1 MGLDN
6 YIYIRDRQTKESV
19 RKEDIIDKEY
29 SQDYFPMLLD
39 THICYWR
46 KFWSFRNDVV
56 FDILRDSNYHVELV
70 FSDLYHIVNKL
81 ERYMDKEYYDSKK
94 NCNTLWDWRE
104 YLPTIVETLTNL
116 RLLIDDIQN
125 ERIDLS
131 KYEIVWGDSY

>member
-1 MGLDN
+1 MGFDN
-6 YIYIRDRQTKESV
+6 RIYIRDRQTKELV
-19 RKEDIIDKEY
+19 CKEDIIDKEY
-29 SQDYFPMLLD
+29 SQAYFPMLLD
-39 THICYWR
+39 TDICYWR

-56 FDILRDSNYHVELV
+56 FDILRDSNYRVELV

-81 ERYMDKEYYDSKK
+81 ERYMDKEYYESKK
-94 NCNTLWDWRE
+94 NCGTIWDWRE
-104 YLPTIVETLTNL
+104 YLLTIVKTLTNL

>member
-6 YIYIRDRQTKESV
+6 NIYIRDRQTKEPV
-19 RKEDIIDKEY
+19 CKEDIIDKEY
-29 SQDYFPMLLD
+29 SQAYFPMLLD
-39 THICYWR
+39 TDICYWR

-56 FDILRDSNYHVELV
+56 FDILRDNNYHVELV

-94 NCNTLWDWRE
+94 NYNTLWDWRE

>member
-6 YIYIRDRQTKESV
+6 HIYIRDRQTKELV
-19 RKEDIIDKEY
+19 CKEDIIDKEY
-29 SQDYFPMLLD
+29 SQAYFPMLLD
-39 THICYWR
+39 TDICYWR

-56 FDILRDSNYHVELV
+56 FDILRDGNYHVELV

-81 ERYMDKEYYDSKK
+81 ERYMDKEYYESKK
-94 NCNTLWDWRE
+94 NCGTIWDWRE
-104 YLPTIVETLTNL
+104 YLLTIVKTLTNL

-131 KYEIVWGDSY
+131 KYEIVWEDSY

>member
-6 YIYIRDRQTKESV
+6 RIYIRNRQTKELV

-29 SQDYFPMLLD
+29 SQAYFPMLLD
-39 THICYWR
+39 TDICYWR

-56 FDILRDSNYHVELV
+56 FDILRDGNYCVELV
-70 FSDLYHIVNKL
+70 FSDLYHIANKL
-81 ERYMDKEYYDSKK
+81 ERYMDKEYYESKK
-94 NCNTLWDWRE
+94 NCGTIWDWRE
-104 YLPTIVETLTNL
+104 YLLTIVKTLTNL
-116 RLLIDDIQN
+116 KLLIDDIQN

>member
-1 MGLDN
+1 M
-6 YIYIRDRQTKESV
+6 
-19 RKEDIIDKEY
+19 
-29 SQDYFPMLLD
+29 
-39 THICYWR
+39 
-46 KFWSFRNDVV
+46 
-56 FDILRDSNYHVELV
+56 V

-104 YLPTIVETLTNL
+104 YLPIIVETLTNL

>member
-6 YIYIRDRQTKESV
+6 RIYIRDRQTKELV
-19 RKEDIIDKEY
+19 CKEDIIDKEY
-29 SQDYFPMLLD
+29 SQAYFPMLLD
-39 THICYWR
+39 TDICYWR

-56 FDILRDSNYHVELV
+56 FDILRDGNYHVELV

-81 ERYMDKEYYDSKK
+81 ERYMDKEYYESKK
-94 NCNTLWDWRE
+94 NCGTIWDWRE
-104 YLPTIVETLTNL
+104 YLSIIVKTLTNL

-131 KYEIVWGDSY
+131 KYEIVWEDSY

>member
-6 YIYIRDRQTKESV
+6 SIYIRDRQTKELV

-39 THICYWR
+39 TDICYWR

-56 FDILRDSNYHVELV
+56 FDILRDSNYRVELV

-81 ERYMDKEYYDSKK
+81 ECYMDKEYYESKK
-94 NCNTLWDWRE
+94 NCGTIWDWRE
-104 YLPTIVETLTNL
+104 YLPTIVKTLTNL

-125 ERIDLS
+125 GRIDLS

>member
-6 YIYIRDRQTKESV
+6 RIYIRDRQTKELV
-19 RKEDIIDKEY
+19 CKEDIIDKEY
-29 SQDYFPMLLD
+29 SQAYFPMLLD
-39 THICYWR
+39 TDICYWR

-56 FDILRDSNYHVELV
+56 FDILRDGNYHVELV

-81 ERYMDKEYYDSKK
+81 ERYMDKEYYESKK
-94 NCNTLWDWRE
+94 NCGTIWDWRE
-104 YLPTIVETLTNL
+104 CLPIIVKTLTNL

-131 KYEIVWGDSY
+131 KYEIVWEDSY